1 VEAQLR
7 RASDQL
13 AGRFPEASALL
24 EEAGPDIT
32 AFACF
37 PAEHWRQIW
46 CEGPQERLNREVRR
60 RTEVVGIFPDRAS
73 AIRLVGMVL
82 VEQHEEWQV
91 ARRYMSPESLA
102 RARVRV
108 IDGEREEVMPELVA
122 AG

>member
-1 VEAQLR
+1 
-7 RASDQL
+7 
-13 AGRFPEASALL
+13 
-24 EEAGPDIT
+24 
-32 AFACF
+32 
-37 PAEHWRQIW
+37 
-46 CEGPQERLNREVRR
+46 
-60 RTEVVGIFPDRAS
+60 VVGIFPDRAS